1 MNEIIKEQLKLL
13 KVAELPEFDDN
24 TTEITIPKQ
33 EAKEYNINVGK
44 CYLIGLEN
52 YIINPPETFT
62 LHINW
67 NNNIIPKDK
76 YMKVEIVGI
85 MGKMIK
91 VNGVGY
97 DFVNKL
103 DLNTMWEGWL
113 PRKAITIIK
122 EL

>member
-13 KVAELPEFDDN
+13 KVAEIPEFDDN
-24 TTEITIPKQ
+24 TTEIAIPKQ

-44 CYLIGLEN
+44 YYLIELEN

-67 NNNIIPKDK
+67 NNNIVPKDK

-97 DFVNKL
+97 DFVNKI

>member
-13 KVAELPEFDDN
+13 KVAELPEFDDS

-44 CYLIGLEN
+44 CYLIELEN

-85 MGKMIK
+85 MGKMVK

>member
-24 TTEITIPKQ
+24 TTDITIPKQ

-44 CYLIGLEN
+44 CYLIELEN

-85 MGKMIK
+85 MGKMVK

>member
-13 KVAELPEFDDN
+13 KVTELPEFDDN

-44 CYLIGLEN
+44 CYLIELEN

-85 MGKMIK
+85 MGKMVK

>member
-13 KVAELPEFDDN
+13 KVAELSEFDDN

-33 EAKEYNINVGK
+33 EAKEYNINIGK
-44 CYLIGLEN
+44 CYLIELEN

-85 MGKMIK
+85 MGKMVK